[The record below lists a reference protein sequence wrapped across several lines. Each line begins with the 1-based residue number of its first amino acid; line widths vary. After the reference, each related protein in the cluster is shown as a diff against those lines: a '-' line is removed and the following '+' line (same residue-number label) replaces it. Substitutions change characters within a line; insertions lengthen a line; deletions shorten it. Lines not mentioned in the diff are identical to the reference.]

1 MNALADY
8 THQMTGIP
16 RMVWPGTEPT
26 PTTRRAPASIIFKTG
41 LIKTD
46 RVYTWSP
53 WAASFCERAYQEKFP
68 ITVAYS
74 ETAWGKLLIDVDF
87 AEPELEPAS

>member
-1 MNALADY
+1 MLVDY

-26 PTTRRAPASIIFKTG
+26 QTTKRAPTHVIFNTGVTKT
-41 LIKTD
+41 T
-46 RVYTWSP
+46 RVYTWSA
-53 WAASFCERAYQEKFP
+53 WAASFCGRAYQEKFP

-87 AEPELEPAS
+87 AEPEPEMEPAS